1 MGCPKIPIRQF
12 FLTLSKEPLIPP
24 PPLSFEHLVE
34 TSCQFYAITIG
45 LQEFS
50 IAWFDP
56 RPLFEKCQKLQCWYI
71 WASLKICF
79 PKSVVRFLIFKE
91 QLLIFLY
98 FHCQNCSVTL
108 QPQLINCNY
117 LTTPMTACLYWTY
130 EGARPLICTYRGYQ
144 RQFFVQVFMK
154 CQDFPGKTF
163 RI

>member
-1 MGCPKIPIRQF
+1 MQAVYGMPQNTNLQF
-12 FLTLSKEPLIPP
+12 LLTLSNEPLIPP

-45 LQEFS
+45 LQEIS
-50 IAWFDP
+50 IGLTPAPFLKDV
-56 RPLFEKCQKLQCWYI
+56 KKLQCWYI
-71 WASLKICF
+71 GASLIICF

-117 LTTPMTACLYWTY
+117 LTTPMTACL
-130 EGARPLICTYRGYQ
+130 
-144 RQFFVQVFMK
+144 
-154 CQDFPGKTF
+154 
-163 RI
+163 